1 MTTKEK
7 EMKNETLIEL
17 EQMKNA
23 LEKMGHDKTLEAED
37 LKRIHAAYF
46 AVAKCVWRWNKV
58 DQSSPAGRREAMTTK
73 EREMKNTDTC
83 GVRWV
88 EFNKKEQA
96 VKKERFFKSAEARE
110 AFVKKVQE
118 VILPLLPQ

>member
-1 MTTKEK
+1 
-7 EMKNETLIEL
+7 
-17 EQMKNA
+17 
-23 LEKMGHDKTLEAED
+23 
-37 LKRIHAAYF
+37 
-46 AVAKCVWRWNKV
+46 
-58 DQSSPAGRREAMTTK
+58 
-73 EREMKNTDTC
+73 MKNTDTC

-118 VILPLLPQ
+118 KDNFWEFDSFWN